1 MNDQFI
7 DIILFAMVAVFL
19 GLRLRSVLGRR
30 TGAEPPA
37 GETPAF
43 SRPPVRP
50 AGDTVVDLPS
60 RRQPATGT
68 SADDMVTLGLTGIA
82 AADPRFDVGG
92 FVEGAKRAFAMIVEA
107 FAKGDEQALRPLL
120 SDEVFHNFHQA
131 IAARLQAGET
141 CHSELEQIVSADIV
155 EAVAEGATARIVMR
169 FVTRQLILV
178 KSAAGA
184 VVEGNP
190 NQAVRLTDLWTFA
203 RDLRSADPNW
213 LLVATRSQE
222 E

>member
-37 GETPAF
+37 AGVVRPA
-43 SRPPVRP
+43 PRP
-50 AGDTVVDLPS
+50 AGDTVIELPT
-60 RRQPATGT
+60 RRRPANGG
-68 SADDMVTLGLTGIA
+68 ADGVIASGLAAIA
-82 AADPRFDVGG
+82 AVDPRFTPEG
-92 FVEGAKRAFAMIVEA
+92 FVEGSKRAFAMIVEA
-107 FAKGDEQALRPLL
+107 FAKGDERSLRPLL
-120 SDEVFHNFHQA
+120 SDEVFRNFQQA
-131 IAARLQAGET
+131 VAARRQAGEI
-141 CHSELEQIVSADIV
+141 CQSELEQIVSADIV
-155 EAVAEGATARIVMR
+155 EALSDGPTARIVMR
-169 FVTRQLILV
+169 FVSRQLILV
-178 KSAAGA
+178 RDAAGA

-190 NQAVRLTDLWTFA
+190 DQNVRLTDLWTFA

>member
-1 MNDQFI
+1 MNVQFI
-7 DIILFAMVAVFL
+7 VIILFARVAGFL

-37 GETPAF
+37 GGFP
-43 SRPPVRP
+43 RP
-50 AGDTVVDLPS
+50 ARPNGDTVIELPT
-60 RRQPATGT
+60 RRRPANGGPEDELA
-68 SADDMVTLGLTGIA
+68 SGLAGIA
-82 AADPRFDVGG
+82 AADPRFTPEG
-92 FVEGAKRAFAMIVEA
+92 FVEGAKRAFAMIVGA
-107 FAKGDEQALRPLL
+107 FAKGDEQSLRPLL
-120 SDEVFHNFHQA
+120 SEEVFRNFQQA
-131 IAARLQAGET
+131 VVARRQAGEI
-141 CHSELEQIVSADIV
+141 CQSELEQIVSADIV
-155 EAVAEGATARIVMR
+155 EAHSEGATARIVMR

-178 KSAAGA
+178 RNAAGA

-190 NQAVRLTDLWTFA
+190 DQSVRLTDLWTFA